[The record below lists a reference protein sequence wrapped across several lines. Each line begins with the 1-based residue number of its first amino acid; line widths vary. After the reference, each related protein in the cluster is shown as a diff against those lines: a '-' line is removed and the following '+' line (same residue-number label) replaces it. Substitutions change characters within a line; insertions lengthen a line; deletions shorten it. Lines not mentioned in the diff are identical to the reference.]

1 VTGSVVTGTV
11 DVEVSGAALDVG
23 TSVTCTVVGI
33 SAGGVSLDEQAAR
46 TPKLKDASRA
56 GAIRRV
62 FIPLK
67 CLSNEPLHALSSGLC
82 EAQPGRVGR
91 V

>member
-1 VTGSVVTGTV
+1 VTGSVATGTV

-23 TSVTCTVVGI
+23 TSVTCTVVGA

-46 TPKLKDASRA
+46 TPKLKEASRA

-67 CLSNEPLHALSSGLC
+67 CLSNEPVHAPGGL
-82 EAQPGRVGR
+82 
-91 V
+91 

>member
-1 VTGSVVTGTV
+1 VTGIVATGTV

-23 TSVTCTVVGI
+23 TSVTCTVVGV
-33 SAGGVSLDEQAAR
+33 STAGVSLDEQAAR